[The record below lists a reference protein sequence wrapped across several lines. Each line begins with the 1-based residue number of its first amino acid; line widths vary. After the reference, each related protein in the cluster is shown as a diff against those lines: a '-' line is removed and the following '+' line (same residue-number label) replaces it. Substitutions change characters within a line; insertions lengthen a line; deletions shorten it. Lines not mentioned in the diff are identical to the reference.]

1 MSTSAQVP
9 QDHPLMRAWN
19 AHKATPE
26 YANSKSW
33 AQHAD
38 HVDGSLWALF
48 VAGWTAAQTCGCQ
61 PGTCESK
68 PIGCRMAEEVK
79 PGSGAQ

>member
-1 MSTSAQVP
+1 MSTSTPIP

-19 AHKATPE
+19 AHKVTPE

-33 AQHAD
+33 AQHAE
-38 HVDGSLWALF
+38 HVEGSLWALF
-48 VAGWTAAQTCGCQ
+48 MAGWTAAQSCGCQ

-68 PIGCRMAEEVK
+68 PTGCRMVEEVK